1 MCRLALEAVPMFATL
16 LSLAL
21 ASHSPAAAVESDIE
35 RGRYL
40 VKIGGCNDCH
50 TPGYALSNAKVPE
63 AQWLTGDALGWNG
76 PWGTTYPANLRLR
89 LNAMDEAAWVA
100 YARQLTTRPPMPF
113 WALNAMSEDDLRALW
128 RYVKHLGPA
137 GTPAP
142 AALPPGEEPKG
153 PAVRFPAPP
162 KQS

>member
-1 MCRLALEAVPMFATL
+1 MIAIL

-21 ASHSPAAAVESDIE
+21 ASPTPAAAPAADVE

-40 VKIGGCNDCH
+40 VKISGCNDCH
-50 TPGYALSNAKVPE
+50 TPGYAMSGGKVPE

-76 PWGTTYPANLRLR
+76 PWGTTYAPNLRLR
-89 LNAMDEAAWVA
+89 FNAMDEAAWVTF
-100 YARQLTTRPPMPF
+100 ARQLSSRPPMPF
-113 WALNAMSEDDLRALW
+113 WALNEMSEDDLRALY

-162 KQS
+162 PAK